1 MGLAVNSKVT
11 AIVKAS
17 SVILATKK

>member
-1 MGLAVNSKVT
+1 MNSKVT